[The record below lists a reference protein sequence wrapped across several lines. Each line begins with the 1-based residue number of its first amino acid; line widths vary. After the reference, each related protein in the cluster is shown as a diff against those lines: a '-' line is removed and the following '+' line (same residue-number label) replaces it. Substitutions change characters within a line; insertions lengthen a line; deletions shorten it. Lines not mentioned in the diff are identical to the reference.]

1 LKFER
6 KRYQALN
13 FLCRVIG
20 PLGDDFDQR
29 GREIRIR
36 VYGHALKRN
45 DPADRDEQGQ
55 HKHQEPLPKGC
66 LDDSMDHSDAEDTIL
81 T

>member
-1 LKFER
+1 M
-6 KRYQALN
+6 
-13 FLCRVIG
+13 VG
-20 PLGDDFDQR
+20 PLGDDLDLR
-29 GREIRIR
+29 RREIGIR

-45 DPADRDEQGQ
+45 DSADRDEDGQ
-55 HKHQEPLPKGC
+55 HEHQEPLPQRR